1 MGRGTRLRPDLF
13 GPGRDKKYFQIFD
26 YCQNLE
32 FFSQNPET
40 TSGAAGDSL
49 SKKLF
54 ANRVELIAELDKH
67 GIRGAPLSVEPN
79 SDELAE
85 ISKLIDQKKIKVIIS
100 QVLPLSDA
108 AKAQA
113 QTDTHHTRG
122 KVVLKVAEER

>member
-1 MGRGTRLRPDLF
+1 M
-13 GPGRDKKYFQIFD
+13 
-26 YCQNLE
+26 
-32 FFSQNPET
+32 
-40 TSGAAGDSL
+40 
-49 SKKLF
+49 
-54 ANRVELIAELDKH
+54 DKH